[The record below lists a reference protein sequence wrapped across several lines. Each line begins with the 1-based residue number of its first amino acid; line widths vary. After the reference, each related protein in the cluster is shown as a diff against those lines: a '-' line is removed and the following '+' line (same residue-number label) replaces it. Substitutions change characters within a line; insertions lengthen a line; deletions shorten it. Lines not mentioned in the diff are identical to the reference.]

1 MLRLVIDISRHSNK
15 YMIVPHTKLQ
25 NLNTLEHWVTQNIFQ
40 TSLDLTSIFHHVKL
54 HESMYEFFGFDGE
67 TRFYVFTILQFGNA
81 YAMYCVRK
89 LLNPICTYMH
99 SLLILFSI
107 YIDDIR
113 IMNENYEVCITPNF
127 VSKSERVQDGIR
139 RIVERGAAPLCPPR
153 ARGRL
158 QFIKQ

>member
-25 NLNTLEHWVTQNIFQ
+25 NLNTLELWVTQNIFQ

-54 HESMYEFFGFDGE
+54 HESMYEFFGFEYELGMS
-67 TRFYVFTILQFGNA
+67 FFG
-81 YAMYCVRK
+81 YELPFAMYCVRK
-89 LLNPICTYMH
+89 LLNPICTYRH
-99 SLLILFSI
+99 SLSILFSI

-113 IMNENYEVCITPNF
+113 IMNQNYEVCITPNF